1 MAYVAAG
8 LLGPD
13 LWAWVCPVLSASI
26 YTLNMGSRKVAEAAT
41 SGACV
46 LAQLRGYAG
55 ADLETWLARGGWMIP
70 DLIGELA
77 MDCYRY
83 AWGCCVGGFVLYDL
97 CMILLAFVFFNKLAR
112 WPSQMHG
119 PRL

>member
-1 MAYVAAG
+1 VGSVGFEAASAAMAYVAAG

-55 ADLETWLARGGWMIP
+55 VYMETSLHGVVGWSQILSGSWQWIAIVVLGG
-70 DLIGELA
+70 
-77 MDCYRY
+77 
-83 AWGCCVGGFVLYDL
+83 VVLVAL
-97 CMILLAFVFFNKLAR
+97 SCMIFV
-112 WPSQMHG
+112 
-119 PRL
+119 